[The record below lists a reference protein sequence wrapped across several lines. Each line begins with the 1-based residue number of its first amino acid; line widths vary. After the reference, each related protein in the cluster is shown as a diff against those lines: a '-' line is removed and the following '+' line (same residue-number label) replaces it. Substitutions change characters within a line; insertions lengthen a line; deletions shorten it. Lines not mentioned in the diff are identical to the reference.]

1 MKVVHIGHVPL
12 PFDHPDHGR
21 LYSHPGRWVLNL
33 AMAQA
38 AHTSIEPRIITQV
51 PGATSDW
58 RAKVDGVDVDFVRVP
73 DRLRAATLFQFD
85 KRTLAARAI
94 DSNPD
99 LVHAHG
105 TEEAYAMAAQATGR
119 PYVITLQ
126 GVFAIINRELPP
138 KLVSRE
144 HAVEFLEARTLRKAK
159 HIIAKSDYIGDR
171 IARLFPNLV
180 VHHIPNTFDPRL
192 LDLKIAKVPRSACF
206 VGMITERKGLDLVV
220 EALQSMDKLAYPS
233 EFHIVGNRGDGTG
246 DYDRRVLSDLR
257 RLLGDRLIL
266 HGILPALEAAQ
277 VVAGC
282 EVLLAPSR
290 EEMFGNQLI
299 EALLLGTFPIVGEG
313 TALAENVLR
322 FGCGQISAAED
333 AGPISS
339 LLSDGVYGDSD
350 QKLFARQK
358 IIEQMGPSTVA
369 SAHSALYEEIA
380 VRKTTRR

>member
-1 MKVVHIGHVPL
+1 MRVVHIGHVPL

-51 PGATSDW
+51 PGATRDW

-144 HAVEFLEARTLRKAK
+144 RVVEFLEALTLRKAK
-159 HIIAKSDYIGDR
+159 HVIAKSDYIGNR
-171 IARLFPNLV
+171 ISRLFPNLE

-192 LDLKIAKVPRSACF
+192 LELKTAKQPRSACF
-206 VGMITERKGLDLVV
+206 VGMITQRKGLDLVV
-220 EALQSMDKLAYPS
+220 EALKSMDKLAYPS
-233 EFHIVGNRGDGTG
+233 EFHIVGNRGDGVG
-246 DYDRRVLSDLR
+246 DYDRLVLSDLHQ
-257 RLLGDRLIL
+257 LLGDRLIL
-266 HGILPALEAAQ
+266 HGIMPALEAAKI
-277 VVAGC
+277 VAGC

-299 EALLLGTFPIVGEG
+299 EALLLATFPLVSEG
-313 TALAENVLR
+313 TALAENVR
-322 FGCGQISAAED
+322 KFGCGQVVAAED
-333 AGPISS
+333 VRLISS
-339 LLSDGVYGDSD
+339 LLSDGLYGQSD
-350 QKLFARQK
+350 RTIPARKK
-358 IIEQMGPSTVA
+358 IVEEMGPMTIA
-369 SAHSALYEEIA
+369 SSHLALYEEIA
-380 VRKTTRR
+380 AR